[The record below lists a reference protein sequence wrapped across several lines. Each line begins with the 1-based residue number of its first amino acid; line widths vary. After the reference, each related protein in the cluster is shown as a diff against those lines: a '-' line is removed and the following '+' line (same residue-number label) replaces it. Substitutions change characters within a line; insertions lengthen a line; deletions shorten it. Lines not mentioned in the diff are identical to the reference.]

1 MADTGGREGLWE
13 DGVRLAVLPWLPD
26 RAALGLVLRAGDLP
40 RAGGDGDLPLALLWL
55 LDPAAGL
62 VFRVAGLPRAG
73 DGDLPLALLWLLAG
87 LVFRVAGLPRA
98 GDGDL
103 PPALPWLLRDWDREP
118 GPAFHAGFG
127 LLPDADGEREPDLWG
142 DGVLLRGGTLLGELA
157 RELDRL
163 DPLNDAARLPV

>member
-40 RAGGDGDLPLALLWL
+40 RAG
-55 LDPAAGL
+55 
-62 VFRVAGLPRAG
+62 G